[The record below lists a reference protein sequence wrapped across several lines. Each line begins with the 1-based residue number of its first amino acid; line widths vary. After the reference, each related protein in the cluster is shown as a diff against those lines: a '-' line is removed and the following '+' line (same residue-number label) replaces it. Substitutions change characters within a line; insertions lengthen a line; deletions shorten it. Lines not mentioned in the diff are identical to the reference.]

1 MQVLPVLRNFQNYI
15 DASKKWKIRAASS
28 TIHFMR
34 QKNFDKK
41 LDRWYDEEK

>member
-15 DASKKWKIRAASS
+15 DASKKWKIRAYS

-41 LDRWYDEEK
+41 LDRWYEEEE